1 MGSLAARRT
10 FIFQS
15 DHSMRTSNPAL
26 KEQYFGAPALAGTET
41 MTLGGV
47 VSKSVL
53 LLLLLLFAA
62 SFGWA
67 SAANGTVPP
76 MGLLLGTLF
85 GALGV
90 AILTVFKPHLSPIT
104 APLYAV
110 LEGCVLGVISVMY
123 NIQYAGLP
131 LQALG
136 LTAMVFLAM
145 LFVFQTGLIKVT
157 PGFRQGVVIA
167 TGAIFLFYIA
177 SFVMSFFG
185 MQMPLLHDSGPLGIG
200 ISLVIVGVAA
210 MNLMLDF
217 DLISRGI
224 GRAPKV
230 MEWYGGFTLMVTLV
244 WLYLEMLR
252 LLSKIRR

>member
-1 MGSLAARRT
+1 
-10 FIFQS
+10 
-15 DHSMRTSNPAL
+15 MRTSNPTL
-26 KEQYFGAPALAGTET
+26 KEGLFRTPAVADEST

-47 VSKSVL
+47 VAKSFL

-62 SFGWA
+62 AFGWA
-67 SAANGTVPP
+67 STANGTMPSG
-76 MGLLLGTLF
+76 GLLIGTMI
-85 GALGV
+85 GALVV
-90 AILTVFKPHLSPIT
+90 AIATVFRPHWAPVT

-110 LEGCVLGVISVMY
+110 LEGCVLGVISAIY
-123 NIQYAGLP
+123 GARYAGLP
-131 LQALG
+131 LQAVG

-145 LFVFQTGLIKVT
+145 LVVYRTGLVKVT

-167 TGAIFLFYIA
+167 TGAIMLFYVAGFI
-177 SFVMSFFG
+177 MSFFG
-185 MQMPLLHDSGPLGIG
+185 VQMPFLHDSGPIGIG

-217 DLISRGI
+217 DIISRGV

-230 MEWYGGFTLMVTLV
+230 MEWYGGFTLMVTVV